1 MDGRNTAVL
10 TRLARQR
17 QTELDEGIASW
28 QQGDAAKIRI
38 WCGPGCGNCCTL
50 TVNTTLSEAFAICA
64 ALDDVQRQQLHASVA
79 KLKEHA
85 RQCSDPRAFLTGY
98 RDAVGPCPFL
108 DATNNCSI
116 YACRPLAC
124 RALLATRPPDWCGVN
139 LALLPEIDRDG
150 FLASLDR
157 KVVAWPTHY
166 AAAPQ
171 DLASELERGLIF
183 AMFRA
188 YGFGVTGSL
197 LLMVDL
203 AGRPDCMSA
212 LASGVVGFQTFL
224 AEQACSQS
232 FLVQIHE
239 P

>member
-1 MDGRNTAVL
+1 MEAGL
-10 TRLARQR
+10 
-17 QTELDEGIASW
+17 
-28 QQGDAAKIRI
+28 
-38 WCGPGCGNCCTL
+38 GCVITSYSIHYTKLYDL

-150 FLASLDR
+150 FR
-157 KVVAWPTHY
+157 NNFV
-166 AAAPQ
+166 
-171 DLASELERGLIF
+171 
-183 AMFRA
+183 
-188 YGFGVTGSL
+188 
-197 LLMVDL
+197 
-203 AGRPDCMSA
+203 
-212 LASGVVGFQTFL
+212 
-224 AEQACSQS
+224 
-232 FLVQIHE
+232 
-239 P
+239 